1 MLIGKK
7 NNIFLSI
14 IIPFYNSKNFLI
26 NSILHAKKINEAIKN
41 VEIIYINDGSSD
53 IDNILLKK
61 I

>member
-26 NSILHAKKINEAIKN
+26 NSILHAKNKMKQ
-41 VEIIYINDGSSD
+41 
-53 IDNILLKK
+53 LKMLR
-61 I
+61 